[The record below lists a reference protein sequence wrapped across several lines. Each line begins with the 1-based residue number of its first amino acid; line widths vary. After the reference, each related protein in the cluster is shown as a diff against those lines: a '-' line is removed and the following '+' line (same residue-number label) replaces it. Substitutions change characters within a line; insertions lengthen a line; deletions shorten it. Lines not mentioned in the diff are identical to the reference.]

1 MLFEIKKTY
10 NFSTLAPTL
19 LGSDYTNLKV
29 KAILT
34 SEAAVKY
41 SDIVSTHQTVK
52 STIKNLPDNVSDLTY
67 ILFENSDK
75 TTMILPVEYIETDS
89 VVEVSSINIRIDI
102 PNVTVDDVN
111 ILKTRLK
118 ELGYLDFK
126 VSLV

>member
-52 STIKNLPDNVSDLTY
+52 STIKNLPDNVSDLTF

-89 VVEVSSINIRIDI
+89 VVEVSSINVRIDI

>member
-67 ILFENSDK
+67 ILFENTDK

>member
-52 STIKNLPDNVSDLTY
+52 STIKNLPDNVSDLIY

>member
-52 STIKNLPDNVSDLTY
+52 SIIKNLPDNVSDLTY

-75 TTMILPVEYIETDS
+75 TTLILPVEYIEADS
-89 VVEVSSINIRIDI
+89 IVEVSSINIRIDI

-111 ILKTRLK
+111 IIKTRLK